1 MNDVTWV
8 QIRPFE
14 QAFVR
19 QLNDRANRVDDRR
32 SYVTDFLTPREQVIA
47 EHIARANGLSSL
59 SFGGYEQAER
69 RRVLF
74 YDGREEDLPGMA
86 SYAVSCLMA
95 TSKRGSAPLRHSDYL
110 GSLLG
115 LGIKRDKL
123 GDLVLFDGGVYAFC
137 TADMAGVLLQEW
149 SEAGRTRLTVR
160 LITAIHEHD
169 FTPPS
174 IEKLTVTM
182 QSLRLDALVA
192 HAFSLSRTK
201 VVEPIKAGLVQ
212 LNFTVCSDPAAAISP
227 GDVLSFRGHGRARV
241 VEIGG
246 NSRSGRIFVTIGRY
260 R

>member
-1 MNDVTWV
+1 MNDAAWV
-8 QIRPFE
+8 QFRPFE

-19 QLNDRANRVDDRR
+19 QLRDRANHVDDHR
-32 SYVTDFLTPREQVIA
+32 SYLTDFFTPREQVIA
-47 EHIARANGLSSL
+47 THIAHANGLFSV

-69 RRVLF
+69 CRVLF
-74 YDGREEDLPGMA
+74 YDGLVEDLPGMET
-86 SYAVSCLMA
+86 YAVSCLMA
-95 TSKRGSAPLRHSDYL
+95 TCKRGSAPLRHSDYL

-137 TADMAGVLLQEW
+137 TTDMVPVLLREW
-149 SEAGRTRLTVR
+149 SEAGRTQLSVQ
-160 LITAIHEHD
+160 LITSVHECD
-169 FTPPS
+169 FMPPAV
-174 IEKLTVTM
+174 EERTVTI

-201 VVEPIKAGLVQ
+201 AVEPIKKGLVQ
-212 LNFTVCSDPAAAISP
+212 LNFTVCTDPAAAISP
-227 GDVLSFRGHGRARV
+227 GDVLSFRGYGRAKV
-241 VEIGG
+241 IGIGG